1 MPTQAVDAT
10 IADCLAQAQSDS
22 VEARTS
28 ALTTLSALTRLS
40 SRNRDLLSHT
50 QHALPLLLGLSH
62 SEPTLPL
69 ALSVLLHL
77 SLNPNLKQPLAAV
90 PGFVPRLNSLV
101 LSPSASTQA
110 AKLAASLICSLA
122 MHDKNKA
129 PLGVAG
135 AVHTVV
141 EALGC
146 SAARPHVLS
155 SLAELVQFHG
165 NCTLAVRAGA
175 VPVLARIVGGL
186 AEDLGATCV
195 VVLAR
200 MARFE
205 EGIQAIRE
213 VEGVVGT
220 LVDWLRRGCIAS
232 KESAMEVLARLFEER
247 DELMRETAGRDDFSS
262 LLADLS
268 IGGSTKLREK
278 AGLLMKMMESS
289 DLDLDWDVE
298 GKPARGGNSMR
309 LEDSGISNTPSMQQS
324 FHPPQCL
331 PMPVM
336 VSQNVRLGPCMS
348 GVSAHNGKEVR
359 TAMDMIDDE
368 GRFRSSIR
376 SSSEVND

>member
-1 MPTQAVDAT
+1 MISMPVDHWKHRHRHGLHPLRLLKSLHPKRKPHSSRRSPTMPTQAVDAT
-10 IADCLAQAQSDS
+10 IAECLVQAQSES
-22 VEARTS
+22 MGARTS

-40 SRNRDLLSHT
+40 RHNRDLLAHT

-62 SEPTLPL
+62 SEPTRPL

-77 SLNPNLKQPLAAV
+77 SLNPNLKQPLAAAA
-90 PGFVPRLNSLV
+90 GFVPRLNSLV
-101 LSPSASTQA
+101 LSPSASSQA

-135 AVHTVV
+135 AVRTVV

-165 NCTLAVRAGA
+165 NCTLAVRGGA
-175 VPVLARIVGGL
+175 VPVLVRILGGP
-186 AEDLGATCV
+186 AEELGATCV

-200 MARFE
+200 MARFQ

-213 VEGVVGT
+213 VEGVVGA
-220 LVDWLRRGCIAS
+220 LVDWLRRGCPAS

-247 DELMRETAGRDDFSS
+247 DELIREAAGMDDFSS

-268 IGGSTKLREK
+268 IGGSTKLRET

-289 DLDLDWDVE
+289 DLDWDVE
-298 GKPARGGNSMR
+298 EKPARGGNSMR
-309 LEDSGISNTPSMQQS
+309 
-324 FHPPQCL
+324 
-331 PMPVM
+331 V
-336 VSQNVRLGPCMS
+336 
-348 GVSAHNGKEVR
+348 EVER
-359 TAMDMIDDE
+359 DD
-368 GRFRSSIR
+368 GAS
-376 SSSEVND
+376 VAC

>member
-10 IADCLAQAQSDS
+10 IAECLAQAQSDS
-22 VEARTS
+22 LEVRIS

-40 SRNRDLLSHT
+40 SHNRDLLAHS
-50 QHALPLLLGLSH
+50 QHALPLLLGLCH
-62 SEPTLPL
+62 SDPTLPL

-90 PGFVPRLNSLV
+90 PGFVPRLKSLV

-110 AKLAASLICSLA
+110 AKFAASLICSLA

-135 AVHTVV
+135 AVRTVV
-141 EALGC
+141 DALGC

-165 NCTLAVRAGA
+165 NCTLAVGAGA
-175 VPVLARIVGGL
+175 VPVLVRILGGP

-205 EGIQAIRE
+205 EGIQAIRQ
-213 VEGVVGT
+213 VEGVVGA
-220 LVDWLRRGCIAS
+220 LVDCLRRGCMAS
-232 KESAMEVLARLFEER
+232 KQSAMEVLARLLEES
-247 DELMRETAGRDDFSS
+247 DELMREAAGRDDFSS

-289 DLDLDWDVE
+289 DLDWDVE

-309 LEDSGISNTPSMQQS
+309 LDGERRDDGASVACKNTSTADGS
-324 FHPPQCL
+324 PPLHYTKQ
-331 PMPVM
+331 
-336 VSQNVRLGPCMS
+336 
-348 GVSAHNGKEVR
+348 
-359 TAMDMIDDE
+359 
-368 GRFRSSIR
+368 
-376 SSSEVND
+376 